1 MRKLLLVALALA
13 TAGFLRAQEKAELSV
28 FEAAPSAS
36 QPAKA
41 PVIQSSTEAFG
52 DVQFNFDLSTL
63 TTLGNASAE
72 FDGNFFW
79 FGKWSPGGASNKV
92 FRMRTDGTVRD
103 SFAVSGYTL
112 ASGIRDFA
120 WDGRFMYGGA
130 AGNAIVRIDTGSLAV
145 VRTITLSGVPTG
157 VNVRGIAYDP
167 VRNGFWVC
175 AFSGPIVCVDTNGVQ
190 IQGAQIPNTLTG
202 KYGLAYDNFTP
213 GGPFL
218 WAFDQSGPGANATL
232 YQYDLNTLQPVG
244 TPFYVG
250 SVITN
255 AGANPLAGGLF
266 IADGIVPGK
275 ATIGGVLQGTPDRFF
290 GLELATTALN
300 PLNPFNLVA
309 PPAGVTVLTS
319 AGNSTP
325 VTISWDTSA
334 TGARYN
340 WIFAIDSTDTSPRIV
355 TISSNTNSIT
365 RTLGQI
371 DAILASLGLEP
382 GQSQPGFWTVWAYKA
397 QGAPGPDSLR
407 ATTWRDITFGRQAI
421 TLSPFNLVSP
431 PDNTTL
437 VTLPTNPDTVNVTW
451 TRSGTGAVTYKWFFT
466 APSLTGSVP
475 TIVRS
480 SNNGGLDTVLTLRV
494 SQIDSILASAGVA
507 VGDSVDGEWRVFAY
521 RSATDSLASTQ
532 TFNLRLRR
540 GLGFSYRVEVIT
552 QAGYDSLTTGTTVS
566 LTGDDNF
573 TNVPLPIPFQFAE
586 VPQTSINIC
595 TNGFANFGTGSTAF
609 ANNLSATTPPFNVI
623 APFWDDLFFHPTSSV
638 TTDVLGTAPNRV
650 FVIQYNNAGRFP
662 STSAWRLN
670 FQIRLYETTNII
682 EFSYGGTTPGTETF
696 TASIG
701 LKGAVG
707 GPGNFIDAT
716 TGSTTVAN
724 NNIAQFPTRGLK
736 YRLIPGAPGFSNTA
750 NLTERP
756 KEFKLEQNYPN
767 PFNPTT
773 TIQFAVPSVSDV
785 KLEVFNI
792 LGQKVATLVNRRM
805 EAGVHTVNF
814 NATNLSSG
822 VYFYRLQ
829 SGSFV
834 QTKKMMLVK

>member
-13 TAGFLRAQEKAELSV
+13 TAGFLRAQDKAVINSAAEQAENLKPIPALPLSEAEARQHLNAHLSASEGTTVLVNNGPLITHPGQGAGGNDASIITTGTLFGTGHSAATFLRVADNFTVPAGEQWQVDSV
-28 FEAAPSAS
+28 FFYAY
-36 QPAKA
+36 Q
-41 PVIQSSTEAFG
+41 
-52 DVQFNFDLSTL
+52 
-63 TTLGNASAE
+63 
-72 FDGNFFW
+72 
-79 FGKWSPGGASNKV
+79 
-92 FRMRTDGTVRD
+92 
-103 SFAVSGYTL
+103 
-112 ASGIRDFA
+112 
-120 WDGRFMYGGA
+120 
-130 AGNAIVRIDTGSLAV
+130 TGSTTTS
-145 VRTITLSGVPTG
+145 TITS
-157 VNVRGIAYDP
+157 VNVRLWRGAPDSAGSQLVFGDTTTNRMI
-167 VRNGFWVC
+167 RTR
-175 AFSGPIVCVDTNGVQ
+175 FSGIYRVADSTTNITNTQRPIMVQ
-190 IQGAQIPNTLTG
+190 TVNLGGTTLTAG
-202 KYGLAYDNFTP
+202 TYWLDWQT
-213 GGPFL
+213 GGSL
-218 WAFDQSGPGANATL
+218 TSGPWVPPVSIVGQPAVPGANARQRNAAGVWNNAL
-232 YQYDLNTLQPVG
+232 DG
-244 TPFYVG
+244 TNPIEFPFVLHG
-250 SVITN
+250 TR
-255 AGANPLAGGLF
+255 GG
-266 IADGIVPGK
+266 
-275 ATIGGVLQGTPDRFF
+275 
-290 GLELATTALN
+290 LN
-300 PLNPFNLVA
+300 PLSPFNLVA

-382 GQSQPGFWTVWAYKA
+382 GQSQAGFWTVWAYKA

-407 ATTWRDITFGRQAI
+407 ATTWRAITFGRQGI

-437 VTLPTNPDTVNVTW
+437 VTLPTNPNTVNVTW

-566 LTGDDNF
+566 LTGDDAF

-595 TNGFANFGTGSTAF
+595 TNGFANFGTGSTAYT
-609 ANNLSATTPPFNVI
+609 NDLSATTAPFNVI
-623 APFWDDLFFHPTSSV
+623 APFWDDLYFHPTSSV

-650 FVIQYNNAGRFP
+650 FVIQYNDAGRYP

-701 LKGAVG
+701 LKGSTG
-707 GPGNFIDAT
+707 GSGNFVDAT
-716 TGSTTVAN
+716 TGSTTTAN
-724 NNIAQFPTRGLK
+724 NSIAQFPARGLK
-736 YRLIPGAPGFSNTA
+736 YRLIPGPTGFSNTK
-750 NLTERP
+750 NLVERP

-792 LGQKVATLVNRRM
+792 LGQKVASLVNRRM

-829 SGSFV
+829 AGNFV

>member
-1 MRKLLLVALALA
+1 
-13 TAGFLRAQEKAELSV
+13 
-28 FEAAPSAS
+28 
-36 QPAKA
+36 
-41 PVIQSSTEAFG
+41 
-52 DVQFNFDLSTL
+52 LSTL

-92 FRMRTDGTVRD
+92 FRLRTDGTVRD

-175 AFSGPIVCVDTNGVQ
+175 AFGGPIVCVDTNGVFIPGTQ
-190 IQGAQIPNTLTG
+190 ITNTLAG

-218 WAFDQSGPGANATL
+218 WAFDQSGAGANATL
-232 YQYDLNTLQPVG
+232 YRYDLNTLQQVG

-255 AGANPLAGGLF
+255 AGADPLAGGLF

-300 PLNPFNLVA
+300 PLSPFNLVA
-309 PPAGVTVLTS
+309 PPAGVTVTTTTGS
-319 AGNSTP
+319 TTP

-340 WIFAIDSTDTSPRIV
+340 WIFAVDSTDSSPRLL
-355 TISSNTNSIT
+355 TIPSNTNSLT
-365 RTLGQI
+365 LTLGQI
-371 DAILASLGLEP
+371 DAALASLGLEP
-382 GQSQPGFWTVWAYKA
+382 GQSQAGYWTVWAYKVT
-397 QGAPGPDSLR
+397 GAPGPDSLR
-407 ATTWRDITFGRQAI
+407 ANTWRDITFGRQAI

-437 VTLPTNPDTVNVTW
+437 VTSPINPAQVNIRW
-451 TRSGTGAVTYKWFFT
+451 TKSGTGAVTYKWFFT
-466 APSLTGSVP
+466 APSLTGSLP
-475 TIVRS
+475 TLVVG
-480 SNNGGLDTVLTLRV
+480 SNNNGLDTTLTLV
-494 SQIDSILASAGVA
+494 NSAIDGILAGLGIAR
-507 VGDSVDGEWRVFAY
+507 GDSAVGEWRVFAY

-532 TFNLRLRR
+532 TFNITLKRQ
-540 GLGFSYRVEVIT
+540 GVGEVAI
-552 QAGYDSLTTGTTVS
+552 
-566 LTGDDNF
+566 
-573 TNVPLPIPFQFAE
+573 
-586 VPQTSINIC
+586 
-595 TNGFANFGTGSTAF
+595 
-609 ANNLSATTPPFNVI
+609 
-623 APFWDDLFFHPTSSV
+623 
-638 TTDVLGTAPNRV
+638 VL
-650 FVIQYNNAGRFP
+650 
-662 STSAWRLN
+662 
-670 FQIRLYETTNII
+670 
-682 EFSYGGTTPGTETF
+682 
-696 TASIG
+696 
-701 LKGAVG
+701 
-707 GPGNFIDAT
+707 D
-716 TGSTTVAN
+716 TTVAN
-724 NNIAQFPTRGLK
+724 MRISRDTLINYLSAQNRTFDVVHRGSQTGTVTVNVLGYNTVVLLGEGTNVGSPNTRQAIKDYLNAGTTTRKSKVIVFAEDFGWQFDRTGSGSLDTALTRDFFGVQYLADRPAGIVTGIGNAGNERVINLGFGIADSVAGTWPDVFRIVRPDAVPL
-736 YRLIPGAPGFSNTA
+736 YRFQRYTSDADSVSSVGRATSTYNTA
-750 NLTERP
+750 VFGFDLRRIRGAFDSPAGATARALQSAFFFVDNGTPLSASEPSASVSRP

-792 LGQKVATLVNRRM
+792 LGQKVASLVNRRM

-814 NATNLSSG
+814 NAANLSSG

-829 SGSFV
+829 AGNFV

>member
-1 MRKLLLVALALA
+1 MRKLLLVALAFA

-92 FRMRTDGTVRD
+92 FRLRTDGTVRD

-175 AFSGPIVCVDTNGVQ
+175 AFGGPIVCVDTNGVF
-190 IQGAQIPNTLTG
+190 ITGAQIPNTLAG

-218 WAFDQSGPGANATL
+218 WVFDQSGAGANATL
-232 YQYDLNTLQPVG
+232 YRYDLNTLQQVG

-255 AGANPLAGGLF
+255 AGADPLAGGLF

-340 WIFAIDSTDTSPRIV
+340 WIFAVDSTDSSPRLL
-355 TISSNTNSIT
+355 TIPSNTNSFT
-365 RTLGQI
+365 LTLGQI
-371 DAILASLGLEP
+371 DEALASLGLEP
-382 GQSQPGFWTVWAYKA
+382 GQSQAGYWTVWAYKA

-407 ATTWRDITFGRQAI
+407 ANTWRDITFGRQAI

-437 VTLPTNPDTVNVTW
+437 VTVPTNPNTVNVTW

-466 APSLTGSVP
+466 APSLTGSLP
-475 TIVRS
+475 TSVLNA
-480 SNNGGLDTVLTLRV
+480 NNNGLDTVLTLRI
-494 SQIDSILASAGVA
+494 SQIDSLLASAGVA
-507 VGDSVDGEWRVFAY
+507 VGDSIDGSWRVFAY
-521 RSATDSLASTQ
+521 RTSTDSLASTQ
-532 TFNLRLRR
+532 TFNIRLKR

-552 QAGYDSLTTGTTVS
+552 QAGYDSLTTGTTIGLS
-566 LTGDDNF
+566 GDDAF
-573 TNVPLPIPFQFAE
+573 TNVSLPIPFQFAE

-595 TNGFANFGTGSTAF
+595 TNGFANFGTSSTAYI
-609 ANNLSATTPPFNVI
+609 NNLSATTAPFNVI
-623 APFWDDLFFHPTSSV
+623 APFWDDLYFHSTSSV

-650 FVIQYNNAGRFP
+650 FVIQYNDVGIYP
-662 STSAWRLN
+662 SSSAWRLN

-716 TGSTTVAN
+716 TGSTTTAN
-724 NNIAQFPTRGLK
+724 NSIAQFPARGLK
-736 YRLIPGAPGFSNTA
+736 YRLIPGPTGFSNTK
-750 NLTERP
+750 NLVERP

-792 LGQKVATLVNRRM
+792 LGQKVASLVNRRM

-829 SGSFV
+829 AGNFV

>member
-1 MRKLLLVALALA
+1 
-13 TAGFLRAQEKAELSV
+13 
-28 FEAAPSAS
+28 
-36 QPAKA
+36 
-41 PVIQSSTEAFG
+41 
-52 DVQFNFDLSTL
+52 L
-63 TTLGNASAE
+63 T
-72 FDGNFFW
+72 
-79 FGKWSPGGASNKV
+79 
-92 FRMRTDGTVRD
+92 
-103 SFAVSGYTL
+103 
-112 ASGIRDFA
+112 
-120 WDGRFMYGGA
+120 
-130 AGNAIVRIDTGSLAV
+130 
-145 VRTITLSGVPTG
+145 
-157 VNVRGIAYDP
+157 
-167 VRNGFWVC
+167 
-175 AFSGPIVCVDTNGVQ
+175 
-190 IQGAQIPNTLTG
+190 IP
-202 KYGLAYDNFTP
+202 
-213 GGPFL
+213 
-218 WAFDQSGPGANATL
+218 
-232 YQYDLNTLQPVG
+232 
-244 TPFYVG
+244 
-250 SVITN
+250 
-255 AGANPLAGGLF
+255 
-266 IADGIVPGK
+266 
-275 ATIGGVLQGTPDRFF
+275 
-290 GLELATTALN
+290 
-300 PLNPFNLVA
+300 
-309 PPAGVTVLTS
+309 
-319 AGNSTP
+319 
-325 VTISWDTSA
+325 
-334 TGARYN
+334 
-340 WIFAIDSTDTSPRIV
+340 
-355 TISSNTNSIT
+355 SNTNSLT
-365 RTLGQI
+365 LTLGQI
-371 DAILASLGLEP
+371 DAALASLGLEP

-407 ATTWRDITFGRQAI
+407 ATTWRAITFGRQAI

-437 VTLPTNPDTVNVTW
+437 VTLPTNPNTVNVTW

-480 SNNGGLDTVLTLRV
+480 SNNDGLDTVLTLRV

-507 VGDSVDGEWRVFAY
+507 VGDSVDGEWSVFAY

-566 LTGDDNF
+566 LTGDDAF
-573 TNVPLPIPFQFAE
+573 TTVPVPIPFQFAE

-623 APFWDDLFFHPTSSV
+623 APFWDDLYFHPTSSV

-650 FVIQYNNAGRFP
+650 FVIQYNNAGRYP

-724 NNIAQFPTRGLK
+724 NNIAQFPARGLK

-756 KEFKLEQNYPN
+756 KAFKLEQNYPN

-792 LGQKVATLVNRRM
+792 LGQKVASLVNRRM

-814 NATNLSSG
+814 NAANLSSG

-829 SGSFV
+829 AGNFV